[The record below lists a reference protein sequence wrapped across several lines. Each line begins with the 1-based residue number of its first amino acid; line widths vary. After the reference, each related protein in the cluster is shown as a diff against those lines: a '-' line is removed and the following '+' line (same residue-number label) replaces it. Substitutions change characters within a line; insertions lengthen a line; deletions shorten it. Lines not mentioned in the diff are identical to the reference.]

1 MKAHLRCSVS
11 VYMIEAGSTSDVK
24 YMGGVSDASGL
35 YYLNARHYDANTGRF
50 LQQDTYKGNPYAP
63 WTQNLYAYN
72 YAIPSIFK
80 EYFVEV

>member
-1 MKAHLRCSVS
+1 MMES
-11 VYMIEAGSTSDVK
+11 GSTSDVK

-63 WTQNLYAYN
+63 WTQNLYVYN
-72 YAIPSIFK
+72 YGIPSIFK